1 MPFAFCGTPRKPN
14 RPGGSIRTSWGE
26 SLWLITMSVAPDELS
41 TMAPVSRSKTCH
53 CCEADQPVDRWRRQ
67 RDKIKPLKELLV
79 RPAVQTNR
87 RHAMTLTLRSPAFND
102 GERIPDRH
110 ARNHGNVSPPLQ
122 WSGEPDGTRSFVLVV
137 EDPDAPRGL
146 FRHWAAFD
154 ISPDRHRLDEG
165 AGGRGDALSQGA
177 NDFGDTGYDGPQPP
191 QGHGPHHYHFR
202 IAALDT

>member
-1 MPFAFCGTPRKPN
+1 
-14 RPGGSIRTSWGE
+14 
-26 SLWLITMSVAPDELS
+26 
-41 TMAPVSRSKTCH
+41 
-53 CCEADQPVDRWRRQ
+53 
-67 RDKIKPLKELLV
+67 
-79 RPAVQTNR
+79 
-87 RHAMTLTLRSPAFND
+87 MTLTLRSPAFND

-202 IAALDT
+202 IAALDTEHLDVGPQQRAEAIWQAAQDHILEETELIGIYEE